1 MFEFRIAH
9 NLLFSFPL
17 QIMMSLK
24 SLPPV
29 VQVHILDKY
38 LDKCF
43 KDEQKQ
49 KLNVVF
55 KNLNALVLLS
65 NSVRSHSEEVRP
77 LVLPSCNRPLR
88 YLIEQIERDSRFMW
102 PRTKI
107 LEWLETPSGHQCV
120 WDARICPSTTYQQP
134 LNAVSTDFYIR
145 KYKINHRHARLD
157 LLFGTSSD
165 LGDILAV
172 QPFEPNGQPT
182 HKHKEVMGNIS
193 VFLKLTEHSQ
203 TVPKYDIYDRD
214 ALRFLGGHEVLRN
227 VFGDDFWDLLG
238 EPYRSTGICQA
249 DPTKLILRYMSF
261 V

>member
-43 KDEQKQ
+43 KDEHKQ

-88 YLIEQIERDSRFMW
+88 YLIQQIERDSRFMW

-145 KYKINHRHARLD
+145 KHKINH
-157 LLFGTSSD
+157 
-165 LGDILAV
+165 
-172 QPFEPNGQPT
+172 
-182 HKHKEVMGNIS
+182 
-193 VFLKLTEHSQ
+193 
-203 TVPKYDIYDRD
+203 
-214 ALRFLGGHEVLRN
+214 
-227 VFGDDFWDLLG
+227 
-238 EPYRSTGICQA
+238 
-249 DPTKLILRYMSF
+249 
-261 V
+261 

>member
-43 KDEQKQ
+43 KDEHKQ

-88 YLIEQIERDSRFMW
+88 YLIEQIERDSRF
-102 PRTKI
+102 KD
-107 LEWLETPSGHQCV
+107 SGV
-120 WDARICPSTTYQQP
+120 
-134 LNAVSTDFYIR
+134 V
-145 KYKINHRHARLD
+145 
-157 LLFGTSSD
+157 
-165 LGDILAV
+165 
-172 QPFEPNGQPT
+172 
-182 HKHKEVMGNIS
+182 
-193 VFLKLTEHSQ
+193 
-203 TVPKYDIYDRD
+203 RD
-214 ALRFLGGHEVLRN
+214 ALRPPVRLGRTHMPLDDVSTTPECRQYGFLH
-227 VFGDDFWDLLG
+227 
-238 EPYRSTGICQA
+238 P
-249 DPTKLILRYMSF
+249 
-261 V
+261 

>member
-1 MFEFRIAH
+1 
-9 NLLFSFPL
+9 
-17 QIMMSLK
+17 
-24 SLPPV
+24 
-29 VQVHILDKY
+29 
-38 LDKCF
+38 
-43 KDEQKQ
+43 
-49 KLNVVF
+49 
-55 KNLNALVLLS
+55 
-65 NSVRSHSEEVRP
+65 
-77 LVLPSCNRPLR
+77 
-88 YLIEQIERDSRFMW
+88 MW

-120 WDARICPSTTYQQP
+120 WDARIYPSTTYQQT
-134 LNAVSTDFYIR
+134 LNAVSTGFYIR

-214 ALRFLGGHEVLRN
+214 PLRFLGGHEVLRN

>member
-1 MFEFRIAH
+1 
-9 NLLFSFPL
+9 
-17 QIMMSLK
+17 
-24 SLPPV
+24 
-29 VQVHILDKY
+29 
-38 LDKCF
+38 
-43 KDEQKQ
+43 
-49 KLNVVF
+49 
-55 KNLNALVLLS
+55 
-65 NSVRSHSEEVRP
+65 
-77 LVLPSCNRPLR
+77 
-88 YLIEQIERDSRFMW
+88 MW

-193 VFLKLTEHSQ
+193 VFLKLRNILKPSLNHGIDHSAFLNLDLADQ
-203 TVPKYDIYDRD
+203 RQQYDIVCLPGRMNDRECD
-214 ALRFLGGHEVLRN
+214 ESILSADVEGEELEVEE
-227 VFGDDFWDLLG
+227 G
-238 EPYRSTGICQA
+238 EEET
-249 DPTKLILRYMSF
+249 TKVSPS
-261 V
+261 